1 MSASTRFIEP
11 ADYLLNAIVKLLV
24 EGRSSEARV
33 AVAKADELLFDDPV
47 DRDLFRSI
55 RKALEFASSPGPLEV
70 RFIAENDHEAA
81 SPVDVVVDRLAA
93 AVAVSSSASWE
104 LHIGSSITQLRA
116 DLGIRQAR
124 DLGRE
129 LVATAARP
137 SPERCDEII
146 RAARQIQDGMTAG
159 DRVGAATLTEIVD
172 RWKSKS
178 KEKLLTTGFAPIDHA
193 LGGGL
198 PVGIHGI
205 AAAPKAGKSALALQ
219 IAAGAL
225 LHNPDARVVWMRGE
239 MSNDLLLS
247 RLLACWS
254 QLREATV
261 DPITLRDA
269 LRRSPDSTAVYRD
282 LLEVVGNRLVVVDP
296 PVTPSA
302 IERWID
308 EVGPALVVLDYLQQV
323 QVGGF
328 KDRRIEL
335 DHAMR
340 RIGTA
345 STRADIPIVVV
356 SSVAKGTT
364 EHSEIGAITKE
375 SNQLDF
381 DCHTY
386 WSLWTQGDQHARPR
400 RVLLK
405 NNASRSDQTATD
417 EELWFHGSAQFYERA
432 AAPIYEEFG
441 GFAPR

>member
-1 MSASTRFIEP
+1 MSATTRFIEP
-11 ADYLLNAIVKLLV
+11 ADYLLNALVKLLV

-33 AVAKADELLFDDPV
+33 AVAKADELLFADPV

-55 RKALEFASSPGPLEV
+55 RKAFDFTSSPGPLEV
-70 RFIAENDHEAA
+70 RLIAENDHEAA
-81 SPVDVVVDRLAA
+81 SPVDAVVERLAA
-93 AVAVSSSASWE
+93 AVAVSSSASWQ

-129 LVATAARP
+129 LVAAADRP

-172 RWKSKS
+172 RWKSKTA
-178 KEKLLTTGFAPIDHA
+178 EKLIPTGFAPIDNA

-198 PVGIHGI
+198 PVGIHAI
-205 AAAPKAGKSALALQ
+205 AASPKAGKSALAGQL
-219 IAAGAL
+219 AAGAL
-225 LHNPDARVVWMRGE
+225 LQDPAARVLWMRGE
-239 MSNDLLLS
+239 MTNDLLFS
-247 RLLACWS
+247 RMLACWS
-254 QLREATV
+254 RLRPGTLY
-261 DPITLRDA
+261 PITLRDA
-269 LRRSPDSTAVYRD
+269 LRRAPDARAAYLD
-282 LLEVVGNRLVVVDP
+282 MIEVVGGRLVVVDP

-308 EVGPALVVLDYLQQV
+308 EARPSLVVVDYLQRV
-323 QVGGF
+323 EVGGF
-328 KDRRIEL
+328 KDRRAEL

-364 EHSEIGAITKE
+364 EDSDIGTLTKE

-386 WSLWTQGDQHARPR
+386 WSLWTRGDRHARPR

-405 NNASRSDQTATD
+405 NNASRSDETAD
-417 EELWFHGSAQFYERA
+417 EELWFHGGNQFYERA

>member
-1 MSASTRFIEP
+1 MSATTRFIEP
-11 ADYLLNAIVKLLV
+11 ADYLLNALMKLLV

-33 AVAKADELLFDDPV
+33 AAAKADELLFDDPV
-47 DRDLFRSI
+47 NRDLFRSI
-55 RKALEFASSPGPLEV
+55 RKSLEFASSPGPLEV
-70 RFIAENDHEAA
+70 RFIAENDDEAA
-81 SPVDVVVDRLAA
+81 SPVDVVVERLAG

-104 LHIGSSITQLRA
+104 LHIGSSITHLRA
-116 DLGIRQAR
+116 GLGIRQAR

-129 LVATAARP
+129 LVAAAARP

-178 KEKLLTTGFAPIDHA
+178 EEKLLATGFAPIDSA

-198 PVGIHGI
+198 PVGVHGI
-205 AAAPKAGKSALALQ
+205 AAAPGAGKSALALQ
-219 IAAGAL
+219 LAAGAL
-225 LHNPDARVVWMRGE
+225 LHNPDASVVWMRGE
-239 MSNDLLLS
+239 MTNDLLFS

-254 QLREATV
+254 QMREATV

-269 LRRSPDSTAVYRD
+269 LRRSPDATTVYRD
-282 LLEVVGNRLVVVDP
+282 MIEVVGDRLVVVDP
-296 PVTPSA
+296 PVTPSS

-308 EVGPALVVLDYLQQV
+308 EVGPALVVLDYLQRV
-323 QVGGF
+323 EVGGF
-328 KDRRIEL
+328 KDRRVEL

-364 EHSEIGAITKE
+364 EHSDIGTITKE
-375 SNQLDF
+375 SNQL
-381 DCHTY
+381 
-386 WSLWTQGDQHARPR
+386 GP
-400 RVLLK
+400 
-405 NNASRSDQTATD
+405 
-417 EELWFHGSAQFYERA
+417 
-432 AAPIYEEFG
+432 
-441 GFAPR
+441 

>member
-1 MSASTRFIEP
+1 VSATIRFISP
-11 ADYLLNAIVKLLV
+11 SDYLLNALVKLLV

-33 AVAKADELLFDDPV
+33 AVAKADELLLDDPV

-55 RKALEFASSPGPLEV
+55 RKSLEFASSPGPLEV
-70 RFIAENDHEAA
+70 RLIAENDDEAA
-81 SPVDVVVDRLAA
+81 SAIDMVVERLAS
-93 AVAVSSSASWE
+93 AVAMSSSAPWE

-129 LVATAARP
+129 LVAATSRP
-137 SPERCDEII
+137 TPDRCDDII

-178 KEKLLTTGFAPIDHA
+178 EEKLLATGFAPIDAA

-219 IAAGAL
+219 VAAGAL
-225 LHNPDARVVWMRGE
+225 LHNPNARVVWMRGE
-239 MSNDLLLS
+239 MTNDLLFS
-247 RLLACWS
+247 RMCACWS
-254 QLREATV
+254 QLRQDTLY
-261 DPITLRDA
+261 PITLRDA
-269 LRRSPDSTAVYRD
+269 LWRSPDATTVYRD
-282 LLEVVGNRLVVVDP
+282 MIEVIGDRLVVVDP
-296 PVTPSA
+296 PVTPSSV
-302 IERWID
+302 ERWID
-308 EVGPALVVLDYLQQV
+308 EVDPALVVVDYLQRV
-323 QVGGF
+323 EVGGF
-328 KDRRIEL
+328 KDRRVEL

-345 STRADIPIVVV
+345 STRADIPIVIV

-364 EHSEIGAITKE
+364 EHTEIGAITKE

-405 NNASRSDQTATD
+405 NNASRSDQTAD
-417 EELWFHGSAQFYERA
+417 EELWFHGSSQFYERA
-432 AAPIYEEFG
+432 AAPTYEEFG